1 MTYDVNTRCST
12 ILVRQSY
19 HPRRH
24 RLESLDEYDHRM
36 EACKAH
42 WAHPFVT
49 PVVLL
54 QVHFLRTEEA
64 VGVNNHNV
72 TDLETRVSNIA
83 GFEATAATEKSSS
96 WKRRWGKLSKD
107 RPQDEI
113 VDGADD
119 EAQTAG
125 VMSMTNL
132 MKSAHGVLKECIQ
145 LLDAIR
151 WTERA
156 VKTLIMAGDELEER
170 MSTGQIIRPGSLA
183 PRSVHPNEDQD
194 QPPRSPN
201 PNDDPRRADSMPHLF
216 LPHHTSPD
224 DPLGSHWHEIRQ
236 YLEGLLRICMSL
248 ETERRMSEARC
259 RAQIDIVSQG
269 FYTYALARYYNEG
282 SLTWRSIYRY
292 TVKWPRKTTF

>member
-1 MTYDVNTRCST
+1 
-12 ILVRQSY
+12 
-19 HPRRH
+19 
-24 RLESLDEYDHRM
+24 M

-64 VGVNNHNV
+64 VGLNNQNV
-72 TDLETRVSNIA
+72 TDLETKVSNIA
-83 GFEATAATEKSSS
+83 GFEATAATEKNTSR
-96 WKRRWGKLSKD
+96 KRRWGKSSKNQA
-107 RPQDEI
+107 PHQADE
-113 VDGADD
+113 DEDD
-119 EAQTAG
+119 DDSQQNMG

-132 MKSAHGVLKECIQ
+132 MKSAHGVLKECIE

-156 VKTLIMAGDELEER
+156 VKVLIMAGDELEER
-170 MSTGQIIRPGSLA
+170 QSSSHTFRPGSLA
-183 PRSVHPNEDQD
+183 PRSAHPNEDQD

-201 PNDDPRRADSMPHLF
+201 FAEDMRADAVPSLF
-216 LPHHTSPD
+216 LPNMTSPQG
-224 DPLGSHWHEIRQ
+224 PLGVHWHEIRQ

-259 RAQIDIVSQG
+259 RAQIDIVSH
-269 FYTYALARYYNEG
+269 ARREKK
-282 SLTWRSIYRY
+282 RRR
-292 TVKWPRKTTF
+292 KKMFQWPKVSS